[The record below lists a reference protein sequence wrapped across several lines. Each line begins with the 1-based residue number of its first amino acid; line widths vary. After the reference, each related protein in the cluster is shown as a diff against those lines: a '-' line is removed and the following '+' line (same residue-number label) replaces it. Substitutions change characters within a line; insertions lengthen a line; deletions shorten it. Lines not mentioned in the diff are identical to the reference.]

1 MIASLIAVA
10 IAASQPAVVDP
21 IAEAQHAIKVGRF
34 DEARAITAKAVA
46 LGAGGNALDRLLADL
61 AFATGDDAPALARF
75 EALMLKS
82 PKDAV
87 LAERAGLA
95 ALRLRETAKASAY
108 LRRATVLQGASW
120 RAWNGLAVVAD
131 WQGDWSAADES
142 YAKALELAPRSPEVA
157 NNSGWSL
164 LARGQWHE
172 AIPPLEQAAA
182 LDPSSKR
189 IAANLELAR
198 AALADGLPERQRGES
213 SADWAAR
220 LNDAGMVARLR
231 GDRKR
236 AIAAFARAIEARTD
250 WFERAANNLAAT
262 ESAK

>member
-1 MIASLIAVA
+1 
-10 IAASQPAVVDP
+10 
-21 IAEAQHAIKVGRF
+21 
-34 DEARAITAKAVA
+34 
-46 LGAGGNALDRLLADL
+46 
-61 AFATGDDAPALARF
+61 
-75 EALMLKS
+75 
-82 PKDAV
+82 
-87 LAERAGLA
+87 
-95 ALRLRETAKASAY
+95 
-108 LRRATVLQGASW
+108 
-120 RAWNGLAVVAD
+120 
-131 WQGDWSAADES
+131 
-142 YAKALELAPRSPEVA
+142 LAPRSPEVA

-198 AALADGLPERQRGES
+198 AALADGLPERRRGES
-213 SADWAAR
+213 AADWAAR